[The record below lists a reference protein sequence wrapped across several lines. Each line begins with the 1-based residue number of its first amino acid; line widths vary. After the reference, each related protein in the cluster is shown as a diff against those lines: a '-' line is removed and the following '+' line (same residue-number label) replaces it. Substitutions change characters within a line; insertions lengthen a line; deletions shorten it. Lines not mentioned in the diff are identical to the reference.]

1 MSAIGPTL
9 VGLLRIVDYCRLM
22 RVGALWILMSAWLIA
37 SCTGRAEAVR
47 AAQPHVES
55 FGEMRKR
62 ALGLLELRYDVQR
75 KRLLAAAIKGDEEA
89 LPPNLKPILAHMR
102 AEGIRITDA
111 QVDEGEAMFWRLLD
125 YGFSEDP
132 NVLQGEIVFLQ
143 NDGTTSRFRYP
154 RDRELPAGVTW
165 YGLRE
170 HRTFAGLTSCETDE
184 GSEDCVL
191 LQLRPRDYSGSAG
204 LTVAYRRTPIEV
216 PGKPA
221 EGR

>member
-1 MSAIGPTL
+1 MCG
-9 VGLLRIVDYCRLM
+9 RLIWVL
-22 RVGALWILMSAWLIA
+22 VGALLLG

-75 KRLLAAAIKGDEEA
+75 KRLLVAAMNGDDDA
-89 LPPNLKPILAHMR
+89 LPTNLEPVLQRMR

-111 QVDEGEAMFWRLLD
+111 QLEEGDAMFWRLLD

-132 NVLQGEIVFLQ
+132 NVLQGEIVFLEK
-143 NDGTTSRFRYP
+143 DGTTSRFRYP
-154 RDRELPAGVTW
+154 RERELPAGVKW

-170 HRTFAGLTSCETDE
+170 QRTFAGLASCETDD
-184 GSEDCVL
+184 GSEECVL

-204 LTVAYRRTPIEV
+204 LTVAYRRTPVEV
-216 PGKPA
+216 PEEPA
-221 EGR
+221 KGR